1 LPDFRPDAAD
11 AAVQS
16 SSCRLP
22 GGAPEEA
29 CAEPSATAME
39 PASPELEPAGWE
51 AIGALTGGVPPE
63 QIDELKA
70 VRTLEPVYPLLHALV
85 GRSMRDFLVRAAA
98 LEALVQSGRPAFE
111 ARDVDEVLSFLE
123 PDARAATMG
132 ALRRSG
138 WLEHDPSV
146 GTVVTD
152 AGRWA
157 FDILAFLHK
166 RVVEAE
172 LLPTVAGLDYALQIG
187 VDPVRHLLS
196 MRARLNALRA
206 EIDAARASHSE
217 IVLRRTARR
226 IEDTL
231 RLSAQIRA
239 ALDRVPL
246 DHVAARAVARE
257 IHGLLAQLH
266 GAGSELHSAVTEVG
280 RQYLVLTGGLTTEQI
295 VRALMSRSRDE
306 LARVARDALLP
317 VVTPPPLVTTD
328 VLASAAEQQALRER
342 PEPERLAW
350 EEPDEA
356 PRATFDD
363 SAPEDVRS
371 LLADLA
377 AVVGAGRAAPLV
389 DVVAQGSKA
398 ESFLRLSLL
407 PLVGDARAGEG
418 FAGQLGALPLEVEAS
433 GDGWARPVEGR
444 PIASLTPGEVVPRA
458 HRESRD
464 G

>member
-1 LPDFRPDAAD
+1 MTAPPE
-11 AAVQS
+11 
-16 SSCRLP
+16 LP
-22 GGAPEEA
+22 GDVL
-29 CAEPSATAME
+29 ATADV
-39 PASPELEPAGWE
+39 EPAGWE
-51 AIGALTGGVPPE
+51 AIAALTGGVPPE
-63 QIDELKA
+63 QIEELA
-70 VRTLEPVYPLLHALV
+70 GVRSLEPVYPLLHALA
-85 GRSMRDFLVRAAA
+85 GRSLRDFLVRAAA

-111 ARDVDEVLSFLE
+111 AGDIDEILSFL
-123 PDARAATMG
+123 DGNARATAIT

-138 WLEHDPSV
+138 WLEHAPAT
-146 GTVVTD
+146 GTIITD

-166 RVVEAE
+166 RVADAE

-217 IVLRRTARR
+217 VVLRRTASR
-226 IEDTL
+226 IQDTL
-231 RLSAQIRA
+231 KLSAQIRA

-246 DHVAARAVARE
+246 DHVTARAVARE

-295 VRALMSRSRDE
+295 VRALMSRSGEE
-306 LARVARDALLP
+306 LARVAREALLP
-317 VVTPPPLVTTD
+317 VVAPPPLVTTD
-328 VLASAAEQQALRER
+328 VLASAAEQQVLRER
-342 PEPERLAW
+342 PEPERVVW
-350 EEPDEA
+350 DEPAEA
-356 PRATFDD
+356 PRATSDEA
-363 SAPEDVRS
+363 APEDVRS
-371 LLADLA
+371 LLVDLA
-377 AVVGAGRAAPLV
+377 ALAGAPRPAALA
-389 DVVAQGSKA
+389 DVVARGSRA

-418 FAGQLGALPLEVEAS
+418 FAGQLGALPLDVEAS
-433 GDGWARPVEGR
+433 GDGWPEPLDAR
-444 PIASLTPGEVVPRA
+444 PIAALTPGEVRPTAPRE
-458 HRESRD
+458 RTD

>member
-1 LPDFRPDAAD
+1 MREMGDSSAMAAD
-11 AAVQS
+11 
-16 SSCRLP
+16 P
-22 GGAPEEA
+22 AP
-29 CAEPSATAME
+29 
-39 PASPELEPAGWE
+39 PELEPVGWE
-51 AIGALTGGVPPE
+51 AIAALTGGVPPE
-63 QIDELKA
+63 QIEELKA
-70 VRTLEPVYPLLHALV
+70 VRTIEPVYPLLHALV

-111 ARDVDEVLSFLE
+111 ARDVDEVLSFLDV
-123 PDARAATMG
+123 DARGATMA

-138 WLEHDPSV
+138 WLEHVPSV

-206 EIDAARASHSE
+206 EIEAARASHSE
-217 IVLRRTARR
+217 VVLLRTARR

-231 RLSAQIRA
+231 KLSAQIRA

-246 DHVAARAVARE
+246 DHVAARTVARE

-306 LARVARDALLP
+306 LARVAREALLP

-342 PEPERLAW
+342 TEPERIVW
-350 EEPDEA
+350 EEPAEA
-356 PRATFDD
+356 PRATSDD
-363 SAPEDVRS
+363 TAPEDARS

-377 AVVGAGRAAPLV
+377 AIVGAGRAAPLA
-389 DVVAQGSKA
+389 DVVASGSKA

-418 FAGQLGALPLEVEAS
+418 FAGQLGALPLDVEAS
-433 GDGWARPVEGR
+433 GDGWPEPVEGR
-444 PIASLTPGEVVPRA
+444 PVASLTPGEVVPRA
-458 HRESRD
+458 HLEKRH

>member
-1 LPDFRPDAAD
+1 MGDDSTTVEP
-11 AAVQS
+11 V
-16 SSCRLP
+16 
-22 GGAPEEA
+22 AP
-29 CAEPSATAME
+29 TD
-39 PASPELEPAGWE
+39 LEPAGWD
-51 AIGALTGGVPPE
+51 AIAALTGGVAPE

-111 ARDVDEVLSFLE
+111 ARDVDEVLSFLDE
-123 PDARAATMG
+123 DARGATMT

-138 WLEHDPSV
+138 WLEHVPSV

-206 EIDAARASHSE
+206 EIEAARASHSE
-217 IVLRRTARR
+217 VVLRRTARR

-231 RLSAQIRA
+231 KLSAQIRA

-266 GAGSELHSAVTEVG
+266 GAGSELHSAVTDVG

-306 LARVARDALLP
+306 LARVAREALLP

-342 PEPERLAW
+342 PEPERVSW
-350 EEPDEA
+350 EEPAEA
-356 PRATFDD
+356 PRATSDET
-363 SAPEDVRS
+363 APEDVRS

-377 AVVGAGRAAPLV
+377 AIVVAGRAAPLA
-389 DVVAQGSKA
+389 DVVARGSKA

-418 FAGQLGALPLEVEAS
+418 FAGQLGALPLDVEAR
-433 GDGWARPVEGR
+433 GDGWPEPIEGR
-444 PIASLTPGEVVPRA
+444 PVAWLTPGEVVPRA
-458 HRESRD
+458 HPETRH

>member
-1 LPDFRPDAAD
+1 MTAPPAT
-11 AAVQS
+11 
-16 SSCRLP
+16 P
-22 GGAPEEA
+22 GDVL
-29 CAEPSATAME
+29 ATADF
-39 PASPELEPAGWE
+39 EPAGWE
-51 AIGALTGGVPPE
+51 AIAALTGGVPPE
-63 QIDELKA
+63 QIEELKA
-70 VRTLEPVYPLLHALV
+70 VRSLEPVYPLLHALA
-85 GRSMRDFLVRAAA
+85 GRSLRDFLVRAAA

-111 ARDVDEVLSFLE
+111 ARDVDEVLSFLDS
-123 PDARAATMG
+123 DARATAIA

-138 WLEHDPSV
+138 WLEHVPAT
-146 GTVVTD
+146 GTIITD

-166 RVVEAE
+166 RVAEAE

-187 VDPVRHLLS
+187 LDPVRHLLS

-217 IVLRRTARR
+217 VVLRRTASR
-226 IEDTL
+226 IQDTL
-231 RLSAQIRA
+231 KLSAQIRA

-246 DHVAARAVARE
+246 DHVAARTVARE

-266 GAGSELHSAVTEVG
+266 GASSELHSAVTEVG

-295 VRALMSRSRDE
+295 VRALMSRSGEE

-317 VVTPPPLVTTD
+317 VVAPPPLVTTD
-328 VLASAAEQQALRER
+328 VLASAAEQQVLRER
-342 PEPERLAW
+342 PGAERVVWDEPA
-350 EEPDEA
+350 DA
-356 PRATFDD
+356 PRATSDET
-363 SAPEDVRS
+363 APEDVRALLVDLAS
-371 LLADLA
+371 LADAPRPAALA
-377 AVVGAGRAAPLV
+377 
-389 DVVAQGSKA
+389 DVVARRSKA

-433 GDGWARPVEGR
+433 GDGWPEPLDAR
-444 PIASLTPGEVVPRA
+444 PIAALTPGEVRPRA
-458 HRESRD
+458 LRERIH

>member
-1 LPDFRPDAAD
+1 MMPKTMEDSVDIAPDVAA
-11 AAVQS
+11 
-16 SSCRLP
+16 
-22 GGAPEEA
+22 
-29 CAEPSATAME
+29 AEV
-39 PASPELEPAGWE
+39 EPAGWE
-51 AIGALTGGVPPE
+51 AIAALTGGVPPE
-63 QIDELKA
+63 QIEELKA
-70 VRTLEPVYPLLHALV
+70 VRTIEPVYPLLHALV

-111 ARDVDEVLSFLE
+111 ARDVDEVLSFLDV
-123 PDARAATMG
+123 DARGATMA

-138 WLEHDPSV
+138 WLEHVPSV

-152 AGRWA
+152 AGRWT

-166 RVVEAE
+166 QVMGAE

-206 EIDAARASHSE
+206 EIEAARASHSE
-217 IVLRRTARR
+217 VVLRRTARR

-231 RLSAQIRA
+231 KLSAQIRA

-246 DHVAARAVARE
+246 DHVAARTVARE

-306 LARVARDALLP
+306 LARVAREALLP

-342 PEPERLAW
+342 TEPARIAW
-350 EEPDEA
+350 EEPAEA
-356 PRATFDD
+356 PRATSDD
-363 SAPEDVRS
+363 TAPEDVRS

-377 AVVGAGRAAPLV
+377 AIVAAGRATPLA
-389 DVVAQGSKA
+389 DVVASGSRA

-418 FAGQLGALPLEVEAS
+418 FAGQLGALPLDVEAS
-433 GDGWARPVEGR
+433 GDGWPQPVEGR
-444 PIASLTPGEVVPRA
+444 PVASLTPGEVAPRA
-458 HRESRD
+458 HREKRH

>member
-1 LPDFRPDAAD
+1 MGDASETTGDLAAPAD
-11 AAVQS
+11 
-16 SSCRLP
+16 
-22 GGAPEEA
+22 
-29 CAEPSATAME
+29 
-39 PASPELEPAGWE
+39 LEPAGWE
-51 AIGALTGGVPPE
+51 ALAELTGGVPPE

-70 VRTLEPVYPLLHALV
+70 VRTLEPMYPLLHALV
-85 GRSMRDFLVRAAA
+85 GRSMSDFLVRAAA
-98 LEALVQSGRPAFE
+98 IEALVQSGRPAFE
-111 ARDVDEVLSFLE
+111 ARDVDEVLSFLDA
-123 PDARAATMG
+123 DARGATMT

-138 WLEHDPSV
+138 WLEHVPSV
-146 GTVVTD
+146 GTIVTD

-172 LLPTVAGLDYALQIG
+172 LLPTVAGLDYAIQIG

-217 IVLRRTARR
+217 VVLRRTASR
-226 IEDTL
+226 IGDAL
-231 RLSAQIRA
+231 KLSAQIRA

-246 DHVAARAVARE
+246 DHVAARSVARE

-266 GAGSELHSAVTEVG
+266 GAGSELHGAVTEIG

-295 VRALMSRSRDE
+295 VRALMSRSREE
-306 LARVARDALLP
+306 LAGVARGALLP
-317 VVTPPPLVTTD
+317 IVSPPPLVTTD

-342 PEPERLAW
+342 TEPERVAW
-350 EEPDEA
+350 EEPAEA
-356 PRATFDD
+356 PRAQ
-363 SAPEDVRS
+363 SADATPEDVRS
-371 LLADLA
+371 LLVDLA
-377 AVVGAGRAAPLV
+377 AIARDGLATALAEI
-389 DVVAQGSKA
+389 VARGSRA

-418 FAGQLGALPLEVEAS
+418 FAGQLGALPLDVVAS
-433 GDGWARPVEGR
+433 GDGWPEPVDDR
-444 PIASLTPGEVVPRA
+444 PIASLTPGEVLSRP
-458 HRESRD
+458 HREAPH

>member
-1 LPDFRPDAAD
+1 MTAPADIPGDALPTAD
-11 AAVQS
+11 V
-16 SSCRLP
+16 
-22 GGAPEEA
+22 
-29 CAEPSATAME
+29 
-39 PASPELEPAGWE
+39 EPAGWE
-51 AIGALTGGVPPE
+51 AIAALTGGVPPE
-63 QIDELKA
+63 QIEELRS
-70 VRTLEPVYPLLHALV
+70 VRSLEPVYPLLHALA
-85 GRSMRDFLVRAAA
+85 GRSLRDFFVRAAA

-111 ARDVDEVLSFLE
+111 AHDVDEILSFLDA
-123 PDARAATMG
+123 DARGTTMA

-138 WLEHDPSV
+138 WLEHSPAT
-146 GTVVTD
+146 GTIITD

-166 RVVEAE
+166 RVAEAE

-206 EIDAARASHSE
+206 DIDAARASHSE
-217 IVLRRTARR
+217 VVLRRTASR
-226 IEDTL
+226 IQDTQK
-231 RLSAQIRA
+231 LSAQIRA

-266 GAGSELHSAVTEVG
+266 GASSELHSAVTEVG

-295 VRALMSRSRDE
+295 VRALMSRSGEE

-317 VVTPPPLVTTD
+317 VIAPPPLVTTD
-328 VLASAAEQQALRER
+328 VLASAAEQQVLRER
-342 PEPERLAW
+342 PEAEPVSWDEPE
-350 EEPDEA
+350 EA
-356 PRATFDD
+356 PRAPSDET
-363 SAPEDVRS
+363 APEEVRS
-371 LLADLA
+371 LLVDLA
-377 AVVGAGRAAPLV
+377 ALADAPRPAALA
-389 DVVAQGSKA
+389 DVVTRRSKA

-418 FAGQLGALPLEVEAS
+418 FAGQLGALALEVEAS
-433 GDGWARPVEGR
+433 GDGWPEPLDGR
-444 PIASLTPGEVVPRA
+444 PIAALTPGEVRPRA
-458 HRESRD
+458 LQERTD